1 MSKKHCKHIEQRN
14 RYLDD
19 LGLDFFEYS
28 VNWTV
33 DNKKKILKIWKRP
46 RKKYG
51 FDNRETYDMFIIYA
65 EWLYSHFM
73 MYRKR
78 ASKEVDLTYHR
89 IEFEGKRYTEIEAI
103 DKVLKWTRYY
113 LLNRE
118 DPDRS
123 AKAFGKLRRASRLW
137 TELLPYVSW

>member
-19 LGLDFFEYS
+19 LGLDFFEYG

-33 DNKKKILKIWKRP
+33 DNEKKMLKIWKKQ
-46 RKKYG
+46 KKDYG
-51 FDNRETYDMFIIYA
+51 FDDRETYDMFIIYA
-65 EWLYSHFM
+65 EWLYSHLM

-89 IEFEGKRYTEIEAI
+89 MEFEGKRYTEIEAI

-137 TELLPYVSW
+137 TELLLYVSW

>member
-1 MSKKHCKHIEQRN
+1 MAKRPVYLVKQRN
-14 RYLDD
+14 KYLED
-19 LGLDFFEYS
+19 LGLEPYQYG
-28 VNWTV
+28 VNWTL
-33 DNKKKILKIWKRP
+33 DSR
-46 RKKYG
+46 RKAMRRWERQRRKYG
-51 FDNRETYDMFIIYA
+51 FDERETRELDAAFA
-65 EWLYSHFM
+65 EWLYCRLM
-73 MYRKR
+73 MYRKK

-113 LLNRE
+113 LLNRD